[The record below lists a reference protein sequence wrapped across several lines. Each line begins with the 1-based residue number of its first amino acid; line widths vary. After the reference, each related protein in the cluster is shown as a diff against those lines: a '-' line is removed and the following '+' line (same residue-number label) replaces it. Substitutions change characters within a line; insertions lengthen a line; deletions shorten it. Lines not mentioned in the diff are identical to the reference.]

1 MNSRPPE
8 APGFQLPT
16 KSRGL
21 SERTKLEIKLGARMR
36 VWRELGGAGEKNA
49 WVGVPPFDILNDE
62 TWAKWYMEHAFT
74 GAKNDGL

>member
-1 MNSRPPE
+1 MNSRPPG

-16 KSRGL
+16 KSREL

-36 VWRELGGAGEKNA
+36 VWRQLSNDNPAL
-49 WVGVPPFDILNDE
+49 WVGTPKFDILNDE